1 MTEPDAPWR
10 VAITIRR
17 PSEPS
22 ARRIA
27 EALRPEASREVPRS
41 TAQIASPS
49 PGEVAV
55 TIRAQD
61 TGALRASLNAH
72 LGWIRLALEAE
83 RVADSAGP

>member
-1 MTEPDAPWR
+1 M
-10 VAITIRR
+10 
-17 PSEPS
+17 
-22 ARRIA
+22 
-27 EALRPEASREVPRS
+27 
-41 TAQIASPS
+41 
-49 PGEVAV
+49 